1 MRDWNL
7 VNAYKGTR
15 RGEEGIICERDGIV
29 CSLEESKGGELDE
42 GQGA

>member
-1 MRDWNL
+1 MEDWNL

-15 RGEEGIICERDGIV
+15 RGEEGIIYERDGIV
-29 CSLEESKGGELDE
+29 CSLEDSKGGELAG